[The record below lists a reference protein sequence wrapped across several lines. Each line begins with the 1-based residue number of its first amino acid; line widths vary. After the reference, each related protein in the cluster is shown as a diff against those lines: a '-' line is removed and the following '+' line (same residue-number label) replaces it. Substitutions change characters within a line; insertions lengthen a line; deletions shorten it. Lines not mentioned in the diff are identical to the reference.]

1 MIVCVAPP
9 VDDDV
14 FVAFVEE
21 SVDNVVLVE
30 PVVGAAVVSAVDG
43 VPITAGPTPDGLS
56 WARTRAMIVSKNN
69 SNLLIIKK
77 KKKKQK
83 HKYPLNAVTTR
94 VQKLCEEKK
103 YTG

>member
-14 FVAFVEE
+14 SVALVEI

-30 PVVGAAVVSAVDG
+30 LVVGTAVVSAVDG

-56 WARTRAMIVSKNN
+56 WATMRATIASNNN
-69 SNLLIIKK
+69 SNLAIIKRK
-77 KKKKQK
+77 KKS
-83 HKYPLNAVTTR
+83 
-94 VQKLCEEKK
+94 
-103 YTG
+103 